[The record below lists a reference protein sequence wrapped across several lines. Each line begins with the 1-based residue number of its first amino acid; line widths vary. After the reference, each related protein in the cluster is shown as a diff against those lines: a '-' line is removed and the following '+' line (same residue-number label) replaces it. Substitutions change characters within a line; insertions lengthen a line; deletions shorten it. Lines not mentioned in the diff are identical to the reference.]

1 MTRLALINMVIGFVL
16 VFLSASLGTFIVNE
30 MTELYLTAPQHL
42 AAWQHTLARSAHG
55 HSTLCGLVHILF
67 ALTLPYSC
75 LPPRFKLWQAGGILA
90 GSIALGP
97 LLLLKSLTQPS
108 LDLDLL
114 SLTMGLLLSMFLF
127 ALAFHAFG
135 IFLRIKAMP

>member
-1 MTRLALINMVIGFVL
+1 MSRLALINMVIGFVL

-30 MTELYLTAPQHL
+30 MTELYLTAPEHL

-67 ALTLPYSC
+67 ALTLPYSR
-75 LPPRFKLWQAGGILA
+75 LSERLKLWQAVGIFA

-97 LLLLKSLTQPS
+97 LLLLKSLMQPS
-108 LDLDLL
+108 LALDPL
-114 SLTMGLLLSMFLF
+114 SMVMGLLLSLFLF
-127 ALAFHAFG
+127 AIIFHAFG
-135 IFLRIKAMP
+135 IFLRIKPNS